1 MWSLMLGAALAAPR
15 WDVSVEPVAELCLLG
30 SADAAWA
37 SALLAP
43 EGLAPELQGG
53 RALLSIC
60 GSEARFGGRVFRE
73 GILGLQ
79 TTDGLYL
86 VWALNSIP
94 SYAWVERKR
103 NRSPYETGHVA
114 LRADHRGALLE
125 IGVEGRTRL
134 SARGPALQGKAQPR
148 SYAGRI
154 HQPGHSC
161 FEAELVGD
169 ALLLPFGPGSFWSLG
184 PPDHGLVQG
193 LAAADFQPEQWMW
206 REAGRHSK
214 TRTMDRP

>member
-1 MWSLMLGAALAAPR
+1 MWSFLLGTALAAPR

-37 SALLAP
+37 TALLAP
-43 EGLAPELQGG
+43 EGLAPKLEGG

-60 GSEARFGGRVFRE
+60 GSEARFGGRSFRE

-79 TTDGLYL
+79 TTDGLYM

-103 NRSPYETGHVA
+103 NRSPYDTGHVA
-114 LRADHRGALLE
+114 FRADHRGALLE
-125 IGVEGRTRL
+125 LSGEGRTRL
-134 SARGPALQGKAQPR
+134 SARGPAPQGAAQPR

-154 HQPGHSC
+154 HQPGHSY
-161 FEAELVGD
+161 FDAELVGE
-169 ALLLPFGPGSFWSLG
+169 ALLLPFGPDSSWSLG
-184 PPDHGLVQG
+184 PEDHSLVRQ
-193 LAAADFQPEQWMW
+193 LRAADFQPQQWMW

-214 TRTMDRP
+214 TKTMDRP